1 MIDPVVHLALFAAIG
16 IGIVA
21 LAAFYSEPEDA
32 QARPLLPRRFVVFVL
47 GCCVLALVVVIA
59 EHTVASVR

>member
-1 MIDPVVHLALFAAIG
+1 MNDVGVHLALFAAIG

-21 LAAFYSEPEDA
+21 LAAFYAEPDDA
-32 QARPLLPRRFVVFVL
+32 KALPTLPRRFVMFAL
-47 GCCVLALVVVIA
+47 GCGVLALLLVLA

>member
-1 MIDPVVHLALFAAIG
+1 MIDPFLHLVLFAAIG

-21 LAAFYSEPEDA
+21 LAAFYSEPEDS
-32 QARPLLPRRFVVFVL
+32 QALPALPRRFAVFVV
-47 GCCVLALVVVIA
+47 GCGVLALVVVIA